1 MNDLTKLLTKKEPVV
16 KTAAEMRK
24 TRQWNLIAESAETFL
39 SYLFMAFEIPYYI
52 DFLLAWRAHNAFDN
66 LVTPNPNFVINFL
79 L

>member
-39 SYLFMAFEIPYYI
+39 SYLFMAFEIP
-52 DFLLAWRAHNAFDN
+52 
-66 LVTPNPNFVINFL
+66 
-79 L
+79 